1 MNHTTE
7 TAEPESPETG
17 TPDVP
22 RTLGDLVSAYAAEQ
36 CTVIIEAEGPLRAG
50 ENVVHTTRVGVR
62 RLRSTIR
69 VFAELYDVPRAG
81 NLEDELVWW
90 AGLLGA
96 VRDQDILLAGLSER
110 IAELPPELI
119 LGPVESTIQAEI
131 AVRRKVG
138 ADTVAEALDSDR
150 YRKLVAL
157 LQGWRN
163 DPPMTNEAEVDPAEV
178 TGYVKRAGKKAQK
191 RLVGAVAAQKAGED
205 ADELFHSA
213 RKAAKRHRYAVEAA
227 APMLGSKAEKAIQRR
242 KDLQDVLGGH
252 QDRIVQRAFLRDLGA
267 RVGVRSGQNGF
278 TYGVLYSQVVADGST
293 LTKDLKKFL

>member
-1 MNHTTE
+1 MNHTTA
-7 TAEPESPETG
+7 TTDSESPETG

-22 RTLGDLVSAYAAEQ
+22 RTLGDLVSGYAAEQ
-36 CTVIIEAEGPLRAG
+36 CTVIIDAEGPIRAG
-50 ENVVHTTRVGVR
+50 ENVVHVTRVGVR

-96 VRDQDILLAGLSER
+96 VRDQDILQAGLSER
-110 IAELPPELI
+110 IAELPSELVM
-119 LGPVESTIQAEI
+119 GPVESTIQTEI
-131 AVRRKVG
+131 AASRKVA
-138 ADTVAEALDSDR
+138 ADAVGEALDSDR

-157 LQGWRN
+157 LHEWRSA
-163 DPPMTNEAEVDPAEV
+163 PPMTDEAKVDPAEV

-191 RLVGAVAAQKAGED
+191 RLVKAVAARNAGEE

-227 APMLGSKAEKAIQRR
+227 APVWGSKAEKIVQRR

-267 RVGVRSGQNGF
+267 RLGVRSGQNGF